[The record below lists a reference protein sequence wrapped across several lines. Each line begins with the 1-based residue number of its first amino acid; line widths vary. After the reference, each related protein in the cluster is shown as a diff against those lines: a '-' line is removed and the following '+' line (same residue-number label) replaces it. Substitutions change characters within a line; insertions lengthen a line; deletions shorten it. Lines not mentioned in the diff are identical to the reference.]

1 MNYKILIFVFLCSVT
16 NSAFSQMRYG
26 VVIGGN
32 LSRLA
37 VPDNNPTSKLG
48 AGAFVG
54 VYADVALS
62 STLSI
67 RSGLNFQHI
76 GVKNDFAKVGS
87 VERRINY
94 LELPVHV
101 TYSISVPETGNF
113 LIGVGPFVGLQLSG
127 REKKKWEGID
137 AANGDVSFPSGVF
150 ESDIVYSGDHASM
163 NRFDYGI
170 SSLLGYK
177 FNSGLFIRAGYN
189 IGLARLNKRQEE
201 FQFNITQ
208 KEYKEKSRIV
218 SFGVGF
224 EF

>member
-1 MNYKILIFVFLCSVT
+1 MNYNILIFVFLCSVT
-16 NSAFSQMRYG
+16 TSAFSQMRYG
-26 VVIGGN
+26 AVVGGN

-37 VPDNNPTSKLG
+37 VSGNDLTSEFG

-54 VYADVALS
+54 VYVAVPLN

-76 GVKNDFAKVGS
+76 GVKNDFAKVVS

-101 TYSISVPETGNF
+101 TYSISVPRAGSF

-127 REKKKWEGID
+127 SEKKKWEEID
-137 AANGDVSFPSGVF
+137 ATNGDVSFPSGVF

-177 FNSGLFIRAGYN
+177 LSSGLFIRAGYN
-189 IGLARLNKRQEE
+189 IGLAQLNKRQED
-201 FQFNITQ
+201 FQFNATQ

-218 SFGVGF
+218 SLGVGF